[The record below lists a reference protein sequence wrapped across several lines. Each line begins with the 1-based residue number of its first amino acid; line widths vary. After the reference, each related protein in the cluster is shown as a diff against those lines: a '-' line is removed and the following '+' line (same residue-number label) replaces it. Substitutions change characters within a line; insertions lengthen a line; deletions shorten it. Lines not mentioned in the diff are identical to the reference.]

1 MTRQKPISAKRPGIK
16 GRFKRFKGVALVFA
30 AIAIIAALI
39 IFIYLLPAPE
49 VKAPP
54 HHGHPQHPAFEEPGG
69 PIVPPSIPYP
79 LQQPR
84 PHAPPKPLPVPAER
98 PLIPPQGAAKKTQQP
113 LPKKAAQEVAI
124 LIDDMGYDPAIDNAL
139 LSLDAP
145 VSFAFLPGAPHTEK
159 LAGRAFKM
167 GRDILVHLP
176 LEPLNSGIDPGPGAL
191 RLGMS
196 PDAMLAMLKKD
207 LNAVPHATGVNNHMG
222 SRFTADRKAMEFIL
236 KEIRSRGLFFVDSK
250 TTRDSVAYQVAR
262 EMGVPSAARSVFLDD
277 DRNPAAIKKELD
289 IAVMLAKRGR
299 GVIAIGHPFP
309 NTMRVLHEELPVL
322 KEKVRLVPVH
332 ALVRTN

>member
-1 MTRQKPISAKRPGIK
+1 MTRQKPMPAKRSGTK

-39 IFIYLLPAPE
+39 IFIYLLPTPQ
-49 VKAPP
+49 VKAPSK
-54 HHGHPQHPAFEEPGG
+54 HGHPQHPAFEEPGG
-69 PIVPPSIPYP
+69 VVAPPFIPYP
-79 LQQPR
+79 SQQPS
-84 PHAPPKPLPVPAER
+84 PQIPPKPPVPTER
-98 PLIPPQGAAKKTQQP
+98 PLIPPHGAAKKSRQP
-113 LPKKAAQEVAI
+113 LPKKAAQELAI
-124 LIDDMGYDPAIDNAL
+124 LIDDMGYDMEINNAL
-139 LSLDAP
+139 LAIDAP

-176 LEPLNSGIDPGPGAL
+176 LEPLNAGIDPGPGAL

-196 PDAMLAMLKKD
+196 PDVMAAVLKKD

-222 SRFTADRKAMEFIL
+222 SKFTADRKAMEFIL
-236 KEIRSRGLFFVDSK
+236 EEIRNRGLFFIDSK

-289 IAVMLAKRGR
+289 TAVMLAKRGR

-309 NTMRVLHEELPVL
+309 TTMRVLSEELPVL

-332 ALVRTN
+332 VLVRAN